1 MYRHN
6 LFYIHSC
13 TCTTV
18 SIRMEY
24 QYSTAEV
31 ALSVQYR
38 DTCVPSQEGTCIYY
52 IWILHTRI
60 PSKVFGTY
68 IHVMCWYL
76 EATMP
81 GTRPGQVPYCLWL
94 GWYLVT
100 IFHKRIIFNLVQI
113 WQNKNTCNPGNSNFC
128 SSSCGHP
135 EINHL
140 SLQGDLNLCS
150 DLFPHVTSPNMLRC
164 WLRHFRTL
172 RCLHTSPI
180 GQV

>member
-1 MYRHN
+1 MYLPR
-6 LFYIHSC
+6 
-13 TCTTV
+13 
-18 SIRMEY
+18 
-24 QYSTAEV
+24 
-31 ALSVQYR
+31 
-38 DTCVPSQEGTCIYY
+38 
-52 IWILHTRI
+52 
-60 PSKVFGTY
+60 KVHVFIISGYY
-68 IHVMCWYL
+68 IHVYL
-76 EATMP
+76 RRYLAPTFMSCA
-81 GTRPGQVPYCLWL
+81 GTWKLPCQVPGQARYHIAC
-94 GWYLVT
+94 GWAGTWYQYFIREL
-100 IFHKRIIFNLVQI
+100 FNLVQI